1 MGGLGNYIIIC
12 FKREFS
18 RLGNDTMVPNDQLI
32 NDRWWCKSTAIISL
46 KIIVILVITFVDKPF
61 DVHEHIW
68 KRGDLF
74 AVFEQLRQIVGNA
87 LRVDRVHF
95 RHFHGNFVV

>member
-1 MGGLGNYIIIC
+1 MTNQSAAVQEYRDN
-12 FKREFS
+12 K
-18 RLGNDTMVPNDQLI
+18 
-32 NDRWWCKSTAIISL
+32 L
-46 KIIVILVITFVDKPF
+46 KNHSDIRVITFVDKPF
-61 DVHEHIW
+61 DMHEHIW
-68 KRGDLF
+68 KRCDLF